1 MEKQSFGAG
10 STGMIGRLIITES
23 DKEVHLIQIKSP
35 GIGFVNVT
43 FPIPGFA
50 SVVGF
55 AALRLPGDGTDLPP
69 GAALGAVQL
78 ALFLLGQLLIGNKL
92 FHFKFLHFRLQLS
105 YQKSVEVSNE
115 SAI

>member
-23 DKEVHLIQIKSP
+23 DKVVHLLRIKCP

-43 FPIPGFA
+43 LPIPGFA

-55 AALRLPGDGTDLPP
+55 AALRLPGDGIDLPP
-69 GAALGAVQL
+69 GAAPGAVQL

-92 FHFKFLHFRLQLS
+92 FHFKFLRFRLQLS
-105 YQKSVEVSNE
+105 YQKSVEVSNG
-115 SAI
+115 SSI